1 MSSDVNLDYLPEGFR
16 DGGRGQY
23 EAADL
28 AAETAR
34 GIGRINASGN
44 HFGGGTAGA
53 FASALN
59 HGAADRSSAIGRA
72 AENRADLGDSSV
84 AVAGHGEDI
93 DLAARQMLNGQSVVI
108 DRSIADGI

>member
-59 HGAADRSSAIGRA
+59 HGAADRSSALSGWRKPGDTKTGSSAGSPSRSRA
-72 AENRADLGDSSV
+72 A
-84 AVAGHGEDI
+84 
-93 DLAARQMLNGQSVVI
+93 
-108 DRSIADGI
+108 